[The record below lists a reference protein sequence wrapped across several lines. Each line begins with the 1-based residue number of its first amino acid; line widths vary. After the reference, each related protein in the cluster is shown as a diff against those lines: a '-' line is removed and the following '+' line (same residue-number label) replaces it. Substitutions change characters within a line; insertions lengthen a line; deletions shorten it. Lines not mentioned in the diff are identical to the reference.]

1 MVSFFSKKNNKI
13 IVRLSGGLGNQMFQ
27 YSYALILSKKL
38 NREILIDDFILRD
51 YPLKKKFTK
60 RNFEL
65 NIYKNQYNFFIK
77 DFLNGIPKRGYFYS
91 FFSKIKLMFYNC
103 YLITDSNIPSFN
115 ELKRIDK
122 NIYLSGIFQEKIDYS
137 KYNKII
143 IDFFSSKN
151 ILYKKLNFSNSI
163 KDLIINS
170 NSVSIHIR
178 RGDYLKKNNLQTH
191 GLCTLDYYKKAI
203 NYFVDKNSNINFFI
217 FSDDLEWCKNN
228 FNLTQNIFYCEGS
241 PLDDFVL
248 MSLCKN
254 NIIANSS
261 FSWWSAFLNQN
272 ENKIVIYPQNW
283 FTNKDLKIY
292 TPDDWIMI

>member
-91 FFSKIKLMFYNC
+91 FFSKIKIIFYNC

-137 KYNKII
+137 KYKKII

-151 ILYKKLNFSNSI
+151 IINKKLNFSNSI
-163 KDLIINS
+163 KDLISKS
-170 NSVSIHIR
+170 NSVSIHVR

-191 GLCTLDYYKKAI
+191 GLCTLDYYRKAI

-272 ENKIVIYPQNW
+272 ESKIVIYPQNW